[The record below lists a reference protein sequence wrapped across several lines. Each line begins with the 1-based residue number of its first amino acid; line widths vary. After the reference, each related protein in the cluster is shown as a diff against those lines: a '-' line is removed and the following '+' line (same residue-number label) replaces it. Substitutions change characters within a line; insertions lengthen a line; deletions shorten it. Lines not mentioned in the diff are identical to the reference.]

1 MNRILYEGRFVI
13 SGKNIRTFF
22 YQDKKANSGHKNIK
36 ISSKNSMFGRIFEV
50 FKVEKRVIFLIR
62 NNFNCG
68 LTSFFLN
75 INYEITIFNALKIS

>member
-1 MNRILYEGRFVI
+1 
-13 SGKNIRTFF
+13 
-22 YQDKKANSGHKNIK
+22 
-36 ISSKNSMFGRIFEV
+36 MFGRIFEV

-62 NNFNCG
+62 NNFNYG